1 MFLFLQGL
9 YEDQGF
15 QQALKSSYGKRPAPV
30 SKTLTLASLLT
41 NPYFAS
47 RYLNEYVHEGCDEYS
62 KLLKNVQ
69 L

>member
-30 SKTLTLASLLT
+30 SRTLTLASLLT
-41 NPYFAS
+41 NPYFACRNLS
-47 RYLNEYVHEGCDEYS
+47 EYVSESCDEY
-62 KLLKNVQ
+62 
-69 L
+69 